1 MTSGNFRKKKSR
13 RVSIVFMFSIDFPS
27 NYKHVHQLAIWSRMF
42 EGTQWPI
49 AEGRGLQAER
59 GVVTPWVFDGDWCCK
74 STLLAFEHFIES
86 GKLKANLDA
95 ELLRS
100 RGRLDERE
108 SDFKLNHPNSPNC
121 FSNISYKA
129 TWKNMG
135 LDQDM
140 FKTVKFD
147 HGEIDCYWNKDWLS
161 HSVLDGV
168 LQLWIACC
176 RPDYFKR
183 CPQTKRKQ
191 KSIFEQINNKHFNEN
206 NILQGKI

>member
-1 MTSGNFRKKKSR
+1 
-13 RVSIVFMFSIDFPS
+13 
-27 NYKHVHQLAIWSRMF
+27 
-42 EGTQWPI
+42 
-49 AEGRGLQAER
+49 
-59 GVVTPWVFDGDWCCK
+59 
-74 STLLAFEHFIES
+74 
-86 GKLKANLDA
+86 
-95 ELLRS
+95 
-100 RGRLDERE
+100 
-108 SDFKLNHPNSPNC
+108 
-121 FSNISYKA
+121 
-129 TWKNMG
+129 MG